1 MASWRDYL
9 ENILIA
15 VFLALVVRT
24 FVLTGYK
31 VPTSSMAPTLLPGD
45 FIFSYRLPYGVKIPL
60 TNQKIAINPPKRGD
74 VVVFTYPDQPR
85 VNYVKRVVALP
96 GDRVQI
102 ENGELILNGEK
113 FLYDELSP
121 EQMEKEL
128 QDLPNVEL
136 FRVVNERASGG
147 SSGDSSS
154 DSAKEKDSP
163 GSRWVLFQ
171 KSQKSRSFGPFIV
184 PPNEVFLLGDNRDSS
199 DDSRYWGTVPIERI
213 EGRVVW
219 IWLSLNWQKKI
230 WENRV
235 PTLRWQRI
243 GISPH

>member
-1 MASWRDYL
+1 MAGWRDYV

-24 FVLTGYK
+24 FIFTGYK

-45 FIFSYRLPYGVKIPL
+45 FIFSYRVPFGAKIPL
-60 TNQKIAINPPKRGD
+60 TEKKIAVNPPVRGD
-74 VVVFTYPDQPR
+74 VVVFTYPDQPKI
-85 VNYVKRVVALP
+85 NYVKRVVGLP

-113 FLYDELSP
+113 LQYEDMPKAEF
-121 EQMEKEL
+121 EKEI
-128 QDLPNVEL
+128 QSMPNAEQFAES
-136 FRVVNERASGG
+136 FRIV
-147 SSGDSSS
+147 
-154 DSAKEKDSP
+154 KEKS
-163 GSRWVLFQ
+163 GENSRWLLFQ
-171 KSQKSRSFGPFIV
+171 KSQKSHSFGPFIV

-199 DDSRYWGTVPIERI
+199 DDSRYWGTVPIERV
-213 EGRVVW
+213 EGRVVL

-235 PTLRWQRI
+235 PTLRWARI
-243 GISPH
+243 GISPR

>member
-15 VFLALVVRT
+15 VLLALLVRT

-45 FIFSYRLPYGVKIPL
+45 FIFSYRVPFGLKIPL
-60 TNQKIAINPPKRGD
+60 TEKKISIKAPEPGEI
-74 VVVFTYPDQPR
+74 VVFTYPEQPKTT
-85 VNYVKRVVALP
+85 YVKRVIGLP

-102 ENGELILNGEK
+102 ENGELILNGQKLKYEDMPGEQ
-113 FLYDELSP
+113 FQQIIEDFPNADLSA
-121 EQMEKEL
+121 EMFK
-128 QDLPNVEL
+128 
-136 FRVVNERASGG
+136 VV
-147 SSGDSSS
+147 
-154 DSAKEKDSP
+154 KEKD
-163 GSRWVLFQ
+163 GDDSRWLLFQ
-171 KSQKSRSFGPFIV
+171 KSPKSHSFGPFIV

-213 EGRVVW
+213 EGRVVL

-235 PTLRWQRI
+235 PTLRWARL
-243 GISPH
+243 GTTPK